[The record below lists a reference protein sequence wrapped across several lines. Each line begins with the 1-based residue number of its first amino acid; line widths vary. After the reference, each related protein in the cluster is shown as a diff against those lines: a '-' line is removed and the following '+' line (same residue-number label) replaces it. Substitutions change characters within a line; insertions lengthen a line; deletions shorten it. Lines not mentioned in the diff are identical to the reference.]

1 MNLWEIHPAFVHFP
15 LAFLMGS
22 TVLDIA
28 ARRMRRAHLVRVA
41 TWLLVAGLICV
52 IPVASGGV
60 LAYFTVPPH
69 SQDANDRML
78 IHAFLAV
85 TAALSYALVLVLRYK
100 QKAEFATGSQIAAS
114 LVGAALLASAGALGG
129 YLVYHDGV
137 GVVAGRSALSTVKTG
152 ILSQAAV

>member
-1 MNLWEIHPAFVHFP
+1 MNPWEIHPAFVHFP
-15 LAFLMGS
+15 LAFLMAS

-28 ARRMRRAHLVRVA
+28 ARRKRRPDLARMA
-41 TWLLVAGLICV
+41 TWLLVTGLICV
-52 IPVASGGV
+52 VPVAAGGV

-69 SQDANDRML
+69 TDDANDRML
-78 IHAFLAV
+78 LHAFLAV

-100 QKAEFATGSQIAAS
+100 QKSDVATNGQVAAS

-137 GVVAGRSALSTVKTG
+137 GVVAGRSDTLEE
-152 ILSQAAV
+152 LDD